1 MTVLLHSLGR
11 FILALWH
18 VVGLIIIVVLLL
30 EFGTDWLRAMSRRL
44 RYRRWG
50 RPDRAANA
58 DAYQGAAWAIRYFD
72 EFHRLVRVDWR
83 PYVEWWQR
91 PARGGY
97 ITLDERGLRPTP
109 GENRAGA
116 GTLRIFCFGG
126 STMMGMGARDDATIP
141 AVLARRLGEQGHCA
155 AVTNFGQLGHNSTQE
170 AIGLHQLLKTGGRP
184 DLALFYDG
192 INEIA
197 SAEQSGR
204 ADAVFNESRRRAE
217 FNLLHPDR
225 RGDLY
230 AAALMTAVPRTLRRL
245 RKLTGLGLQG
255 PLPGPDADLSRIDL
269 PELAEKV
276 VAAYAANLRL
286 MRLTAREHGFAALF
300 FWQPVITTKERKSAD
315 EARFEADY
323 TTDIVLRRR
332 FYRLVIEAYR
342 RHPEIAAAGD
352 AVDLSAIFDA
362 LEDPVY
368 IDAYHLSETG
378 NAMVAEAMLPFVAA
392 AIQRQKRGG

>member
-1 MTVLLHSLGR
+1 MDTRDKPAQGDFVLYPNCCEAIARRSTPLTTMLHSLGR
-11 FILALWH
+11 FVLAVWH

-30 EFGTDWLRAMSRRL
+30 EFGVDWLRAMSRWL

-50 RPDRAANA
+50 RPDRTANA

-83 PYVEWWQR
+83 PYVGWWQR
-91 PARGGY
+91 PAHGGY

-116 GTLRIFCFGG
+116 GTLRILCFGG

-141 AVLARRLGEQGHCA
+141 AVLARRLAEQGHCA

-230 AAALMTAVPRTLRRL
+230 AAALMTAVPRSLRRL

-255 PLPGPDADLSRIDL
+255 PLP
-269 PELAEKV
+269 
-276 VAAYAANLRL
+276 
-286 MRLTAREHGFAALF
+286 
-300 FWQPVITTKERKSAD
+300 
-315 EARFEADY
+315 
-323 TTDIVLRRR
+323 
-332 FYRLVIEAYR
+332 
-342 RHPEIAAAGD
+342 
-352 AVDLSAIFDA
+352 
-362 LEDPVY
+362 
-368 IDAYHLSETG
+368 
-378 NAMVAEAMLPFVAA
+378 
-392 AIQRQKRGG
+392 